1 MQLTESLDIQI
12 LDLLCEVEWADFILI
27 CKLWAIGK
35 HVTFMFTCSSVFS
48 SQNHLALLHA
58 EKKQWVHFKAF
69 ENTFSLAICFQNNVN
84 LPLALKAEK
93 VLSWAVYSR
102 KKIFEEV
109 PFSLL
114 GYLNPFWLECV
125 ITNVVYYQEP

>member
-1 MQLTESLDIQI
+1 MGDWQTCYIY
-12 LDLLCEVEWADFILI
+12 VHMFICVFIPKSSCLI
-27 CKLWAIGK
+27 ACW
-35 HVTFMFTCSSVFS
+35 
-48 SQNHLALLHA
+48 
-58 EKKQWVHFKAF
+58 KKQWVHFKAF
-69 ENTFSLAICFQNNVN
+69 ENTFSPAICFQNNVN